1 MTVSSKLSKVVYEGN
16 GLTSVWPI
24 PFIALDGGDI
34 QVFLTSPERET
45 HQVTSGFSVDLAV
58 SELIFPS
65 GGGRPLDAGW
75 KLVILR
81 RVDPLQETDLINQGA
96 FYAEVIEESLDRLTM
111 ITQQHEEELSR
122 AVKVQVSESTLGEL
136 TPDEVLNAADTAVA
150 AAQAAG
156 QARDFAQ
163 TAQLA
168 AEGAAVSA
176 VEQVSQVGTA
186 AVSVLNGILVEAEDQ
201 AFVYI
206 AAAQESANTAS
217 QSANAAGESETL
229 AAQYA
234 ATAFAAQ
241 APAWDSAST
250 YTYPDVVAFT
260 DGMSYRC
267 KGTGVIAVEPPSD
280 TALWTP
286 ITVAGGSFFEIDDD
300 GNYMPAAYP
309 SYGDQFELDGLG
321 DIMPLAI

>member
-1 MTVSSKLSKVVYEGN
+1 MTISSKLSKVVYEGN

-24 PFIALDGGDI
+24 PFGALDGGDI
-34 QVFLTSPERET
+34 QAYLTSPEKKT
-45 HQVTSGFSVDLAV
+45 NQITSGYTVDLAV
-58 SELIFPS
+58 SELTFPS
-65 GGGRPLDAGW
+65 GGGRPLDPGW
-75 KLVILR
+75 KLTILR
-81 RVDPLQETDLINQGA
+81 WVDPLQETDLINQGA

-111 ITQQHEEELSR
+111 IAQQHEEELSR

-136 TPDEVLNAADTAVA
+136 TPDEVLNAAGTAVA

-163 TAQLA
+163 A
-168 AEGAAVSA
+168 AVEQVTQVGGAAVS
-176 VEQVSQVGTA
+176 T
-186 AVSVLNGILVEAEDQ
+186 LNGILVDAEDQ

-206 AAAQESANTAS
+206 AAAQGSAQTAY

-300 GNYMPAAYP
+300 GNYMPAGYP